1 VLVLGVDPGTAT
13 TGYGFVRERAGRLET
28 LGYGVI
34 TTPKEAPLAARLL
47 TIHQELLRLISEHD
61 PDAVAV
67 EELFFN
73 RNVRT
78 ALSVGQARGVIL
90 LAAAVAGK
98 PVSEYTPPEVK
109 QAVAGYGRAD
119 KAQIQAMVRMLLGL
133 REAPRPDDAADA
145 LAVAIC
151 CVHSRRLER
160 LLAGAGTGA
169 GSGRSAPDGEGGGG
183 P

>member
-1 VLVLGVDPGTAT
+1 MLVLGVDPGTAT
-13 TGYGFVRERAGRLET
+13 TGYGLVRERAGRLET

-47 TIHQELLRLISEHD
+47 IIHQELLRLISEHD

-78 ALSVGQARGVIL
+78 ALSVGQARGAIL
-90 LAAAVAGK
+90 LTAAVAGK

-109 QAVAGYGRAD
+109 LAVAGYGSAD
-119 KAQIQAMVRMLLGL
+119 KAQMQAMVRMLLGL

-160 LLAGAGTGA
+160 LLAGAGA
-169 GSGRSAPDGEGGGG
+169 GSGRSAPDGEGGG
-183 P
+183 